1 MSPICTL
8 YIYCNQVETDAKK
21 LVNQVC
27 GANYVTG
34 SDPILIKVRRSSKLK
49 CQTISPITSLC
60 VIRGR
65 FSPLTDAYFD
75 RSTTNECLNYI
86 WVVFAIDEI
95 SLLRQFLQEDSE
107 YPDWLWTLEVKRPLP
122 PLEEQDPN
130 TKEYWLQVVV
140 NYSYKILIL

>member
-1 MSPICTL
+1 MVKIALEVGIFVFSTSPICML
-8 YIYCNQVETDAKK
+8 HIYCKQVETDAKK

-49 CQTISPITSLC
+49 FHTISPITSLS
-60 VIRGR
+60 VMRG
-65 FSPLTDAYFD
+65 
-75 RSTTNECLNYI
+75 
-86 WVVFAIDEI
+86 DEI

-107 YPDWLWTLEVKRPLP
+107 YPDWLWTLDVKRPLP

-140 NYSYKILIL
+140 NYSCKILIL